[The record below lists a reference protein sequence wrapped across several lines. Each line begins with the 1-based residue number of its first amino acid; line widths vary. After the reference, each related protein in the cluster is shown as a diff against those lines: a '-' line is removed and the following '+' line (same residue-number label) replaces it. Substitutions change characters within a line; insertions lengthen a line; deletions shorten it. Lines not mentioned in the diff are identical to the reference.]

1 MKKITFLIPAFNE
14 EGNIF
19 ELYKQIQSSVDK
31 LTSYKFEF
39 LFIEN
44 GSTDE
49 TFKKILNYLKKILY

>member
-14 EGNIF
+14 EGNIL
-19 ELYKQIQSSVDK
+19 ELYDQILSSVDK
-31 LTSYKFEF
+31 LTTYKFEF

-49 TFKKILNYLKKILY
+49 TFKKFLNYLKKILV